1 MSFYELWFAWTPT
14 LFNEM
19 PELGNYCLL
28 AGNTSFL
35 LETYKE
41 MCTRELYS
49 MQVCK
54 TVPKWGFTLG
64 TTVCSMMVSGLV

>member
-1 MSFYELWFAWTPT
+1 MDSLR

-41 MCTRELYS
+41 MCTGELYS

-54 TVPKWGFTLG
+54 TVPK
-64 TTVCSMMVSGLV
+64 

>member
-1 MSFYELWFAWTPT
+1 MSFYELWCMDSLR

-54 TVPKWGFTLG
+54 TVPK
-64 TTVCSMMVSGLV
+64 